1 MTTLTNGDITDM
13 SVELWYHADVS
24 VENARWHH
32 DDVSVDDAYVDDVS
46 VDDVS
51 VDSVSS
57 SQDGS
62 MMMVA
67 NVASKI
73 VALSGLG

>member
-1 MTTLTNGDITDM
+1 M
-13 SVELWYHADVS
+13 
-24 VENARWHH
+24 
-32 DDVSVDDAYVDDVS
+32 SVDDAYVDDVS
-46 VDDVS
+46 VDS
-51 VDSVSS
+51 ASS

-73 VALSGLG
+73 VALSGLGLKAYENVDKNKR